1 MLKDACPL
9 RSDGTSGLVGALKRG
24 ETSRSF
30 VDSSTNLTYNS
41 YILRSEVSVSI
52 MNDAEVATI
61 VRLRARLLVSP
72 NICLIAHVFDI
83 STSHDSEITQDKAAA
98 VRECRR
104 VMRRLAHRPDNI

>member
-1 MLKDACPL
+1 M
-9 RSDGTSGLVGALKRG
+9 RR
-24 ETSRSF
+24 F
-30 VDSSTNLTYNS
+30 VDSSTNVTYNS
-41 YILRSEVSVSI
+41 YILRGEVSVSI
-52 MNDAEVATI
+52 MNDAEVGTI

-72 NICLIAHVFDI
+72 NICLIAHVFDT